1 MKPIVLSIVS
11 HTILTFAFLVFFSAS
26 ASAQNGVRGTI
37 RDTQGRGI
45 PNAVVTAESLESSL
59 TRETSTDTEGRF
71 TMIGLPPG
79 EWLFVTRA
87 DGYEATQ
94 AIANVRSA
102 ASFTQVTF
110 ELEQDLFNPPAPT
123 GGVLGGLKASR
134 LIEQLE
140 TAENLFST
148 GDYDGAIDAYR
159 AVLELAPALTSV
171 HLPLGHALL
180 ATGESS
186 DALASYEL
194 ALEADPG
201 NVAVLAAITEASQ

>member
-1 MKPIVLSIVS
+1 M
-11 HTILTFAFLVFFSAS
+11 
-26 ASAQNGVRGTI
+26 
-37 RDTQGRGI
+37 
-45 PNAVVTAESLESSL
+45 

>member
-1 MKPIVLSIVS
+1 MKPIGRSIVS
-11 HTILTFAFLVFFSAS
+11 YAMLTFALFFLVSTSVA
-26 ASAQNGVRGTI
+26 AQNGVRGTI

-45 PNAVVTAESLESSL
+45 PNAIVTAESLESSV
-59 TRETSTDTEGRF
+59 TRESSTDDEGRF
-71 TMIGLPPG
+71 TVIGLPPG
-79 EWLFVTRA
+79 EWLFITRA
-87 DGYEATQ
+87 NGYEATQ

-102 ASFTQVTF
+102 SSFTQVTF
-110 ELEQDLFNPPAPT
+110 TLEQDLFNPPAPT
-123 GGVLGGLKASR
+123 GGLLGGLKASQ

-148 GDYDGAIDAYR
+148 GDYDGAINTYR

-180 ATGESS
+180 ATGASS
-186 DALASYEL
+186 DALAAYEL

-201 NVAVLAAITEASQ
+201 NVALLTAIAKASQ